1 MKRKLTMFLALF
13 FVGIGIAMA
22 QTQVRGTVV
31 DDLGEPVIGATIQ
44 VEGTTQGTITDID
57 GNFQLSA
64 PTGGTLIVSYVGYV
78 TQRVPVASNIQVVL
92 VSDLELLDEVVVV
105 GYGTTTRR
113 AFTGAASAIDNDVIE
128 NKVDINPIKSLQGTI
143 PGLQM
148 SVESGQ
154 PGAPATIFIRGRN
167 SVNSGTQPLYVI
179 DGVPFETGTQGM
191 RSSEGQEMSPLATIN
206 AQDIESVT
214 VLKDASATSIYGA
227 RAANGVIVIT
237 TKKGKKGLNI
247 DFTARVG
254 METMPS
260 YTDRYKLTGADSYRE
275 LSKEAA
281 LNGYNYGPGLG
292 RESNFKRYNEAYG
305 IGLPYTDE
313 GAADFLEWYSGIPY
327 DSPHDVNWLDEVT
340 RNGMIQNYTLTLS
353 GGGETPTSARFYTS
367 LDYFDNEAI
376 IRGKDMKRYSFRLNF
391 DQAPNDRVAYGF
403 NSNVAHTVTNMG
415 AGGGYFSDPITQAI
429 MMSPLSPVK
438 NDDGTWNFN
447 TTTGYNPVA
456 QRSELGD
463 KSEAKQYRFIFSPYA
478 TVNILD
484 DLSFTS
490 RLGVDGYLIDEFGT
504 WSFLQPQGNDMRG
517 LGENGYVANFV
528 TTITNT
534 LNYNKNFNGHNF
546 DILLGQEGQKISYKD
561 SYLAGSNYAV
571 DYLNDVELTST
582 PSSASTSRRELV
594 LNSYF
599 SRLEYNLNEKYY
611 LSGSFRM
618 DGSSRFSEENRWA
631 PFWSLGGKYRLSSE
645 DFMQGLD
652 WLDDLTVRASYGTS
666 GNQTVGNLD
675 IMDGW
680 YASRNLYDFGYNYNG
695 QPGSNRLQIGN
706 NDLKWEKTAK
716 FNVGL
721 DVMLFNFLTVSADYY
736 NHLTKDMVFGVPLS
750 RTTGMNTYYQNIG
763 ELANSGFELSVM
775 ARLIQRKDF
784 SWNVS
789 VNGSHNKNEIKKLST
804 DLPIEYTY
812 QIVEV
817 GRDYYT
823 FKMKEWAG
831 VDPETGR
838 GLWYLN
844 EEGDETTNN
853 YNQAKKRYVG
863 KATPDFQGGLT
874 NNLKWK
880 GFDMSFQF
888 NFSVGSK
895 IYGNHLRYDE
905 QIGNSFA
912 SPYTKYVEENRW
924 RKPGDNA
931 KVPMLMFTSGVTE
944 NSHSSRFLMDG
955 SYLKFRSFSLGYTL
969 PSNVVSNLG
978 LSSTRVFF
986 NAENLY
992 TFSDSE
998 YRGFDPSSVGANGV
1012 QWWNYPT
1019 PRSFVFGLT
1028 LGF

>member
-292 RESNFKRYNEAYG
+292 RTSYFKYYNEAYD

-327 DSPHDVNWLDEVT
+327 DSPYDTNWLEEVT
-340 RNGMIQNYTLTLS
+340 RDGMIQNYTLTLS

-376 IRGKDMKRYSFRLNF
+376 IKGKDMKRYSFRFNF
-391 DQAPNDRVAYGF
+391 DQAPNDRVSYGF

-438 NDDGTWNFN
+438 NEDGTWNFN

-484 DLSFTS
+484 
-490 RLGVDGYLIDEFGT
+490 
-504 WSFLQPQGNDMRG
+504 
-517 LGENGYVANFV
+517 
-528 TTITNT
+528 
-534 LNYNKNFNGHNF
+534 
-546 DILLGQEGQKISYKD
+546 KD
-561 SYLAGSNYAV
+561 
-571 DYLNDVELTST
+571 
-582 PSSASTSRRELV
+582 
-594 LNSYF
+594 
-599 SRLEYNLNEKYY
+599 
-611 LSGSFRM
+611 
-618 DGSSRFSEENRWA
+618 
-631 PFWSLGGKYRLSSE
+631 
-645 DFMQGLD
+645 
-652 WLDDLTVRASYGTS
+652 
-666 GNQTVGNLD
+666 
-675 IMDGW
+675 
-680 YASRNLYDFGYNYNG
+680 
-695 QPGSNRLQIGN
+695 
-706 NDLKWEKTAK
+706 
-716 FNVGL
+716 
-721 DVMLFNFLTVSADYY
+721 
-736 NHLTKDMVFGVPLS
+736 
-750 RTTGMNTYYQNIG
+750 
-763 ELANSGFELSVM
+763 
-775 ARLIQRKDF
+775 
-784 SWNVS
+784 
-789 VNGSHNKNEIKKLST
+789 
-804 DLPIEYTY
+804 
-812 QIVEV
+812 
-817 GRDYYT
+817 
-823 FKMKEWAG
+823 
-831 VDPETGR
+831 
-838 GLWYLN
+838 
-844 EEGDETTNN
+844 
-853 YNQAKKRYVG
+853 
-863 KATPDFQGGLT
+863 
-874 NNLKWK
+874 
-880 GFDMSFQF
+880 
-888 NFSVGSK
+888 
-895 IYGNHLRYDE
+895 
-905 QIGNSFA
+905 
-912 SPYTKYVEENRW
+912 
-924 RKPGDNA
+924 
-931 KVPMLMFTSGVTE
+931 
-944 NSHSSRFLMDG
+944 
-955 SYLKFRSFSLGYTL
+955 
-969 PSNVVSNLG
+969 
-978 LSSTRVFF
+978 
-986 NAENLY
+986 
-992 TFSDSE
+992 
-998 YRGFDPSSVGANGV
+998 
-1012 QWWNYPT
+1012 
-1019 PRSFVFGLT
+1019 
-1028 LGF
+1028 